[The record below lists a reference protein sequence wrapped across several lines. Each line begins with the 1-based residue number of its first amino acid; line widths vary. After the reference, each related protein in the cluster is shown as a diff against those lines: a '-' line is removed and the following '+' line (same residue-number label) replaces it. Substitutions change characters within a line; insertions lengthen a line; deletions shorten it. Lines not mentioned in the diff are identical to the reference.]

1 MDNSL
6 INLPDYSVDYTPAP
20 IVIKNGAGLE
30 AAIAQYVARY
40 QNMVITGDTE
50 ADTKKVRAKLNK
62 LKTALDDRRK
72 EIKRNYDQPL
82 HEFEDKIK
90 GLKASIDMII
100 DPIDVGLSDLETQR
114 RDQKRQEVLDLIAE
128 MAPNY
133 GVEVDSIDID
143 PRWLNKSASH
153 KQVVDEIG
161 ATMTTIKAAADKL
174 ADDIAMITRYANV
187 QNVDPLPWIDQLN
200 QGQDVQYLLSAIDN
214 QVAQAKERQHQ
225 RDLQAQADAEHQTET
240 KTGKVVDTDT
250 GEVVDR
256 TTTFKVTGSIGQLT
270 ALKGYMDSIG
280 VKYEKVAGE

>member
-1 MDNSL
+1 MDQSL
-6 INLPDYSVDYTPAP
+6 INLPDYSVEYTPAP
-20 IVIKNGAGLE
+20 IVIKNADGLE

-40 QNMVITGDTE
+40 QDMVVTSDTE
-50 ADTKKVRAKLNK
+50 ADTKKVRAELRK
-62 LKTALDDRRK
+62 LKAALDDRRK
-72 EIKRNYDQPL
+72 EIKRGYNQPL
-82 HEFEDKIK
+82 REFEAKVK
-90 GLKASIDMII
+90 SLEASIDMII
-100 DPIDVGLSDLETQR
+100 DPITVGLNELEVQR
-114 RDQKRQEVLDLIAE
+114 RDQKKQEVSDLIAE

-133 GVEVDSIDID
+133 GVEVGSIDID

-161 ATMTTIKAAADKL
+161 VTMTTIKAVADKL

-250 GEVVDR
+250 GEVVDH
-256 TTTFKVTGSIGQLT
+256 TTTLKITGSIGQLT

>member
-1 MDNSL
+1 MDQSL
-6 INLPDYSVDYTPAP
+6 INLPDYSVEYTPAP
-20 IVIKNGAGLE
+20 IVIKNGDGLE

-40 QNMVITGDTE
+40 QDMVVTSDTE
-50 ADTKKVRAKLNK
+50 ADTKKVRAELRK

-72 EIKRNYDQPL
+72 QIKRGYNQPL
-82 HEFEDKIK
+82 REFEAKVK
-90 GLKASIDMII
+90 SLEASIDMII
-100 DPIDVGLSDLETQR
+100 DPITVGLNELEVQR
-114 RDQKRQEVLDLIAE
+114 RDQKKQEVSDLIAE

-153 KQVVDEIG
+153 KKVVDEIG

-187 QNVDPLPWIDQLN
+187 QNIDPLPWIDQLN

-214 QVAQAKERQHQ
+214 QVAQAKERQRQ

-240 KTGKVVDTDT
+240 KTGKIVDTDT
-250 GEVVDR
+250 GEVVDH
-256 TTTFKVTGSIGQLT
+256 TTTLKVTGSISQLK

-280 VKYEKVAGE
+280 VKYEKVG